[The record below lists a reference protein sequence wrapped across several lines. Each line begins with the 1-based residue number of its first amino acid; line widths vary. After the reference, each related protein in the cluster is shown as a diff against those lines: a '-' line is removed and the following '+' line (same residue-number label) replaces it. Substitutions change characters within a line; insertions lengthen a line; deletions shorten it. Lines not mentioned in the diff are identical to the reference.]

1 VQLIVHLANN
11 WLLHHHALQ
20 CFGSL
25 KDTQEKALATLII
38 TISPFFHLHMPYA
51 QEMPMD
57 NRNLEDLT
65 MR

>member
-1 VQLIVHLANN
+1 MHLANN
-11 WLLHHHALQ
+11 WLLLHHALQ
-20 CFGSL
+20 CFDSL

-51 QEMPMD
+51 QAMPMH
-57 NRNLEDLT
+57 NQNLDVRT